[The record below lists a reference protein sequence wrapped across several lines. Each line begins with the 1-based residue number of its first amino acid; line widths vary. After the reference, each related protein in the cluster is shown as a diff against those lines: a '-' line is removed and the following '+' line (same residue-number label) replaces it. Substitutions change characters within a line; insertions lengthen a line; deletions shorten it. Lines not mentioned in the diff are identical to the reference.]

1 MAIFNLGKGQ
11 SQAVRQSD
19 TSFGNERILFCT
31 YVLPESSEATCV
43 IRYKN
48 YIRVAESVLP

>member
-48 YIRVAESVLP
+48 YTRVAESVLP